1 MFRSVGGV
9 IYIIIGLV
17 VANSHG
23 YLSIQDI
30 GSLISAILGI
40 VLWPLILFGA
50 NLHIA
55 L

>member
-1 MFRSVGGV
+1 MFRSIGGI

-23 YLSIQDI
+23 YLGISDI
-30 GSLISAILGI
+30 GSLVSAILAI
-40 VLWPLILFGA
+40 LLWPLILFGVD
-50 NLHIA
+50 LHVA

>member
-1 MFRSVGGV
+1 MFRSIGGV

-17 VANSHG
+17 VANSQG
-23 YLSIQDI
+23 YLAINDI
-30 GSLISAILGI
+30 GGLISAILGV
-40 VLWPLILFGA
+40 VLWPLLLFGV